1 MRITSTKNA
10 GYNSLPEIA
19 AAPKNYYQNLLYP
32 QKIYDLRYA
41 YFISIIMKKSRVDA
55 AAAAVKSKA
64 VAPKPNPRWGREEET
79 EIFAKK
85 VRLFRQGKISDD
97 DFRRFRLQHGAYGS
111 RLRMDYSMVRIKVPG
126 GEMTPEQIEKI
137 ASLSEAF
144 SIGSAHVSTR
154 QNIQLHWVQLEDV
167 SEVMRGLVEVG
178 LTTREACGNTV
189 RNVMCSHF
197 AGVCPSEAFDATPY
211 AKAIARFLLRN
222 PMCQNLPRK
231 FKINFACCDS
241 HGLVRIADIGLV
253 PAVKKVPL
261 SSSPSSTQKTT
272 EENERSDTIRGF
284 KIYLGGG
291 LGAASFIGHLL
302 EDFTPEERILA
313 TCMATI
319 RLFDRHGNRENMA
332 RNRMRYLV
340 HEMGWEKFQRMVL
353 KERSIVEMT
362 TSYSTEQLFDV
373 KSHEDTGLVL
383 QQQQQQQQQSN
394 ASASRIMVAA
404 TNTRPTKLPMLN
416 GNITKDSPAFDRWL
430 HTNAV
435 PQKQE
440 RYFTVFIT
448 LGAGDITASQ
458 LRVLASAI
466 RDYSAEGVARNTPQ
480 QNFAL
485 RYVRETDL
493 PNLYERL
500 ASAGLSNPGALTIA
514 SAVGCSGTTSCNLAI
529 TNSHRLAKEVQRKF
543 LELRLD
549 TDDSLRDA
557 TIKISGCP
565 NSCGQHEIATI
576 GFFGG
581 ATRMNNTMTP
591 TYTMLFGGSAGE
603 AGELGRAIMRVPAK
617 RVIDT
622 TLKIIELYKNERGQV
637 EVATAASP
645 SGGLGDG
652 DKDDDD
658 DSEEKNYHQYETL
671 HQWIIRLVKG
681 QGSGSI
687 KNIEDMKAALTEVTQ
702 LPSPEQNSDAYQDY
716 GSDSRFTAKTARGEC
731 AA

>member
-1 MRITSTKNA
+1 
-10 GYNSLPEIA
+10 
-19 AAPKNYYQNLLYP
+19 
-32 QKIYDLRYA
+32 
-41 YFISIIMKKSRVDA
+41 MKKSSKRDGA
-55 AAAAVKSKA
+55 AASTAVNSKHA
-64 VAPKPNPRWGREEET
+64 TTPKPNPRWGREEET

-85 VRLFRQGKISDD
+85 VRLFRQGKMSDD

-111 RLRMDYSMVRIKVPG
+111 RLRMDYSMVRIKVPS
-126 GEMTPEQIEKI
+126 GEITPEQLEKI

-178 LTTREACGNTV
+178 LTTREACGNSV

-197 AGVCPSEAFDATPY
+197 AGVCADEAFDSTPY

-231 FKINFACCDS
+231 FKINFSCCDS

-253 PAVKKVPL
+253 PALKKSS
-261 SSSPSSTQKTT
+261 SSSPTLPSSSSSSLAMTN
-272 EENERSDTIRGF
+272 EENSEEIRGF

-302 EDFTPEERILA
+302 EDFTPEDRLLA

-340 HEMGWEKFQRMVL
+340 HEMGWEKFQKMVL
-353 KERSIVEMT
+353 KERAIVEMT

-373 KSHEDTGLVL
+373 KSHEDTRPLPL
-383 QQQQQQQQQSN
+383 QQQLSTAPQMMTT
-394 ASASRIMVAA
+394 RA
-404 TNTRPTKLPMLN
+404 TITTTKLPMLN
-416 GNITKDSPAFDRWL
+416 EGITKDSPGFERWL
-430 HTNAV
+430 HTNVV
-435 PQKQE
+435 PQKQQG
-440 RYFTVFIT
+440 YFTAFVT

-458 LRVLASAI
+458 LRTLSSAI
-466 RDYSAEGVARNTPQ
+466 RDYSAEGVARNTSQ

-485 RYVRETDL
+485 RYVRDIDL
-493 PNLYERL
+493 PNLYEKL
-500 ASAGLSNPGALTIA
+500 ASAGLANSGALTIA

-543 LELRLD
+543 LEIGLD
-549 TDDSLRDA
+549 VDDSLRDA

-581 ATRMNNTMTP
+581 ATRLNNTMTP
-591 TYTMLFGGSAGE
+591 TYNMLFGGSAGE
-603 AGELGRAIMRVPAK
+603 AGELGKAVMRVPAK

-622 TLKIIELYKNERGQV
+622 ILKIIDLYRNERGG
-637 EVATAASP
+637 E
-645 SGGLGDG
+645 GEE
-652 DKDDDD
+652 
-658 DSEEKNYHQYETL
+658 EEKTTTTITEGSSSYSSSENDHQEQQQQQHHETL
-671 HQWIIRLVKG
+671 HEWIMHLVKG

-687 KNIEDMKAALTEVTQ
+687 KNLDEMKAALATVVQ
-702 LPSPEQNSDAYQDY
+702 LPSPQQDPDVYRDY
-716 GSDSRFTAKTARGEC
+716 GSDLSFTAKTARGEC

>member
-1 MRITSTKNA
+1 
-10 GYNSLPEIA
+10 
-19 AAPKNYYQNLLYP
+19 
-32 QKIYDLRYA
+32 
-41 YFISIIMKKSRVDA
+41 MKKPKVNA
-55 AAAAVKSKA
+55 ASTKSKA
-64 VAPKPNPRWGREEET
+64 AASAKPNPRWGREEET
-79 EIFAKK
+79 EIFAKN

-126 GEMTPEQIEKI
+126 GEITPAQVEKI

-167 SEVMRGLVEVG
+167 SEVMRGLVDVG

-197 AGVCPSEAFDATPY
+197 AGVCPNEAFDSTPY

-231 FKINFACCDS
+231 FKINFACCDT

-253 PAVKKVPL
+253 PAVK
-261 SSSPSSTQKTT
+261 STT
-272 EENERSDTIRGF
+272 ENGETTRGF

-302 EDFTPEERILA
+302 EDFTPENKVLA

-340 HEMGWEKFQRMVL
+340 HEMGWERFQKMVL

-362 TSYSTEQLFDV
+362 TSYSTMQLFDV
-373 KSHEDTGLVL
+373 KSHEDT
-383 QQQQQQQQQSN
+383 
-394 ASASRIMVAA
+394 
-404 TNTRPTKLPMLN
+404 RPLPKTSKMTKLPMIN
-416 GNITKDSPAFDRWL
+416 AKVTKDSPGFERWL

-435 PQKQE
+435 PQRQE
-440 RYFTVFIT
+440 GYFTVFIT

-458 LRVLASAI
+458 LRILASAI

-485 RYVRETDL
+485 RYVQETDL
-493 PNLYERL
+493 PNLYEKL
-500 ASAGLSNPGALTIA
+500 ASAGLANPGALTIA

-543 LELRLD
+543 LELGLD

-603 AGELGRAIMRVPAK
+603 TGELGRAVMRVPAK

-622 TLKIIELYKNERGQV
+622 TLKIIELYKSERGQV
-637 EVATAASP
+637 SIATD
-645 SGGLGDG
+645 LGSVDRERG
-652 DKDDDD
+652 EDNGKDKNDDD
-658 DSEEKNYHQYETL
+658 HYESL
-671 HQWIIRLVKG
+671 HDWIMRLVKG

-687 KNIEDMKAALTEVTQ
+687 KNIEDMKATLAEVIQ
-702 LPSPEQNSDAYQDY
+702 LPSPEQNPDVYQDY
-716 GSDSRFTAKTARGEC
+716 GSDSRFIAKTARGEC

>member
-1 MRITSTKNA
+1 
-10 GYNSLPEIA
+10 
-19 AAPKNYYQNLLYP
+19 
-32 QKIYDLRYA
+32 
-41 YFISIIMKKSRVDA
+41 MKKSRV
-55 AAAAVKSKA
+55 AAVNSKRA
-64 VAPKPNPRWGREEET
+64 ASKPNPRWGREEET

-126 GEMTPEQIEKI
+126 GEITPEQIEKI

-167 SEVMRGLVEVG
+167 SEVMRGLVEAG
-178 LTTREACGNTV
+178 LTTREACGNTI

-197 AGVCPSEAFDATPY
+197 AGVCPNEAFDATPY
-211 AKAIARFLLRN
+211 AKAIARFFLRN

-231 FKINFACCDS
+231 FKINFSCCNS
-241 HGLVRIADIGLV
+241 HGLVRVADIGLV
-253 PAVKKVPL
+253 PAVR
-261 SSSPSSTQKTT
+261 PS
-272 EENERSDTIRGF
+272 ENGETIIGF

-291 LGAASFIGHLL
+291 LGAASFIGHQL
-302 EDFTPEERILA
+302 EDFTPEDRLLA
-313 TCMATI
+313 TCMATV

-340 HEMGWEKFQRMVL
+340 HEMGWEKFQKMVL

-362 TSYSTEQLFDV
+362 TSYSTVQLFDV
-373 KSHEDTGLVL
+373 KSHEDTRQMPAKV
-383 QQQQQQQQQSN
+383 SK
-394 ASASRIMVAA
+394 MM
-404 TNTRPTKLPMLN
+404 TKLPMLN
-416 GNITKDSPAFDRWL
+416 VKVTKDSPEIERWL

-435 PQKQE
+435 PQKQDG
-440 RYFTVFIT
+440 YFTIFIT

-458 LRVLASAI
+458 LRILASAI
-466 RDYSAEGVARNTPQ
+466 RDYSAEGVARNTPH
-480 QNFAL
+480 QNFAV
-485 RYVRETDL
+485 RYVQGIDLREF
-493 PNLYERL
+493 YEKL
-500 ASAGLSNPGALTIA
+500 ASAGLANPGALTIA

-543 LELRLD
+543 LELGLD
-549 TDDSLRDA
+549 IDDSLRDA

-581 ATRMNNTMTP
+581 ATRLNNAMTP

-603 AGELGRAIMRVPAK
+603 DGELGKAVMRVPAK

-622 TLKIIELYKNERGQV
+622 TLKIIELFKKERANE
-637 EVATAASP
+637 
-645 SGGLGDG
+645 
-652 DKDDDD
+652 
-658 DSEEKNYHQYETL
+658 ETL
-671 HQWIIRLVKG
+671 HQWITRLTKG
-681 QGSGSI
+681 QGSGSM
-687 KNIEDMKAALTEVTQ
+687 KNLEDMKAALGEAIQ
-702 LPSPEQNSDAYQDY
+702 LPSPQQNPDAYRDY
-716 GSDSRFTAKTARGEC
+716 GSDSQFTAKTARGEC

>member
-1 MRITSTKNA
+1 
-10 GYNSLPEIA
+10 
-19 AAPKNYYQNLLYP
+19 
-32 QKIYDLRYA
+32 
-41 YFISIIMKKSRVDA
+41 MKKSRRVA
-55 AAAAVKSKA
+55 AAINSKP
-64 VAPKPNPRWGREEET
+64 VTPKPNPRWGREEET
-79 EIFAKK
+79 EIFANK

-126 GEMTPEQIEKI
+126 GEITPEQLEKI

-178 LTTREACGNTV
+178 LTTREACGNSV

-197 AGVCPSEAFDATPY
+197 AGVCPSEAFDSTPY
-211 AKAIARFLLRN
+211 SKAIARFLLRN

-231 FKINFACCDS
+231 FKINFSCCDN

-253 PAVKKVPL
+253 PAIK
-261 SSSPSSTQKTT
+261 SST
-272 EENERSDTIRGF
+272 ENGSGETIRGF

-302 EDFTPEERILA
+302 EDFTSEDRVLA

-319 RLFDRHGNRENMA
+319 RLFDRHGNRQNMA

-340 HEMGWEKFQRMVL
+340 HEIGWEKFQKMVL
-353 KERSIVEMT
+353 QERSIVEMT
-362 TSYSTEQLFDV
+362 TSHSTAQLYDV
-373 KSHEDTGLVL
+373 KSHEDTRQLL
-383 QQQQQQQQQSN
+383 PK
-394 ASASRIMVAA
+394 APRIMS
-404 TNTRPTKLPMLN
+404 KLPMLN
-416 GNITKDSPAFDRWL
+416 LKVTKDSSGFDRWL

-440 RYFTVFIT
+440 GYFTAFIT

-458 LRVLASAI
+458 LRILASAI
-466 RDYSAEGVARNTPQ
+466 RDYSAEAVARNTAH

-493 PNLYERL
+493 PNLYEKL
-500 ASAGLSNPGALTIA
+500 ASAGLANPGALTIA

-543 LELRLD
+543 LELGLD
-549 TDDSLRDA
+549 IDDSLRDA

-581 ATRMNNTMTP
+581 ATRMNNMMTP

-603 AGELGRAIMRVPAK
+603 AGELGKAVMRVPAK

-622 TLKIIELYKNERGQV
+622 TLKIIELYKNERGAV
-637 EVATAASP
+637 TT
-645 SGGLGDG
+645 GGG
-652 DKDDDD
+652 DDDD
-658 DSEEKNYHQYETL
+658 ETL

-687 KNIEDMKAALTEVTQ
+687 KNIEDMKAALGQVIQ
-702 LPSPEQNSDAYQDY
+702 LPPSPQQNPDDYRDY
-716 GSDSRFTAKTARGEC
+716 GSDSSFTAKTARGEC

>member
-1 MRITSTKNA
+1 
-10 GYNSLPEIA
+10 
-19 AAPKNYYQNLLYP
+19 
-32 QKIYDLRYA
+32 
-41 YFISIIMKKSRVDA
+41 MKKSRVSA
-55 AAAAVKSKA
+55 SAVKSKP
-64 VAPKPNPRWGREEET
+64 VSPKPNPRWGKEEET
-79 EIFAKK
+79 EIFAKNVK
-85 VRLFRQGKISDD
+85 LFRQGKISDD

-111 RLRMDYSMVRIKVPG
+111 RLRMDYSMVRIKVPS
-126 GEMTPEQIEKI
+126 GEITPEQLEKL

-178 LTTREACGNTV
+178 LTTREACGNSV

-231 FKINFACCDS
+231 FKINFSCCDS

-253 PAVKKVPL
+253 PTVRK
-261 SSSPSSTQKTT
+261 SSSSSSSTTI
-272 EENERSDTIRGF
+272 ENGNETIRGF

-302 EDFTPEERILA
+302 EDFTPEDRLLA

-340 HEMGWEKFQRMVL
+340 HEMGWERFQKMVL

-362 TSYSTEQLFDV
+362 TSHSTQQLFDV
-373 KSHEDTGLVL
+373 KSHEDTRMSLL
-383 QQQQQQQQQSN
+383 P
-394 ASASRIMVAA
+394 SASSGTTA
-404 TNTRPTKLPMLN
+404 TMTRTKTTTKLPMLN
-416 GNITKDSPAFDRWL
+416 GNVTKDSPAFERWI

-435 PQKQE
+435 LQRQE
-440 RYFTVFIT
+440 GYVTVFIT

-493 PNLYERL
+493 ANLYEKL
-500 ASAGLSNPGALTIA
+500 TSAGLANPGALTIA

-543 LELRLD
+543 LELGLD
-549 TDDSLRDA
+549 IDDSLRDA

-581 ATRMNNTMTP
+581 ATRMNNMMTP

-603 AGELGRAIMRVPAK
+603 TGELGRAIMRVPAK

-622 TLKIIELYKNERGQV
+622 TLKIIELYKKERSAA
-637 EVATAASP
+637 ATTSTTPSAAIA
-645 SGGLGDG
+645 GGSREDG
-652 DKDDDD
+652 
-658 DSEEKNYHQYETL
+658 EKEQKQQQHNHETL

-687 KNIEDMKAALTEVTQ
+687 KNIEDMKAALAEVIQ
-702 LPSPEQNSDAYQDY
+702 LPSSQQNPDAYRDY
-716 GSDSRFTAKTARGEC
+716 GSDTHFTAKTARGEC

>member
-1 MRITSTKNA
+1 
-10 GYNSLPEIA
+10 
-19 AAPKNYYQNLLYP
+19 
-32 QKIYDLRYA
+32 
-41 YFISIIMKKSRVDA
+41 MKKSRV
-55 AAAAVKSKA
+55 AAVNSKP
-64 VAPKPNPRWGREEET
+64 APKPNPRWGREEET

-126 GEMTPEQIEKI
+126 GEITPEQLEKI

-178 LTTREACGNTV
+178 LTTREACGNSV

-197 AGVCPSEAFDATPY
+197 AGVCPIEAFDSTPY
-211 AKAIARFLLRN
+211 SKAIARFLLRN

-231 FKINFACCDS
+231 FKINFSCCDN

-253 PAVKKVPL
+253 PAIK
-261 SSSPSSTQKTT
+261 SST
-272 EENERSDTIRGF
+272 ENGSGDGGETIRGF

-302 EDFTPEERILA
+302 EDFTSEDRVLA

-319 RLFDRHGNRENMA
+319 RLFDRHGNRQNMA

-340 HEMGWEKFQRMVL
+340 HEIGWEKFQKMVL
-353 KERSIVEMT
+353 QERSIVEMT
-362 TSYSTEQLFDV
+362 TSHSTAQLYDV
-373 KSHEDTGLVL
+373 KSHEDTRQLL
-383 QQQQQQQQQSN
+383 PN
-394 ASASRIMVAA
+394 APRIM
-404 TNTRPTKLPMLN
+404 TKLPMLN
-416 GNITKDSPAFDRWL
+416 SKLTTDSPGFDRWL

-440 RYFTVFIT
+440 GYFTAFIT

-458 LRVLASAI
+458 LRMLASAI
-466 RDYSAEGVARNTPQ
+466 RDYSAEAVARNTAH

-493 PNLYERL
+493 PNLYEKL
-500 ASAGLSNPGALTIA
+500 ASAGLANPGALTIA

-543 LELRLD
+543 LELGLD
-549 TDDSLRDA
+549 IDDSLRDA

-603 AGELGRAIMRVPAK
+603 EGELGKAVMRVPAK

-622 TLKIIELYKNERGQV
+622 ALKIIELYKNERGAV
-637 EVATAASP
+637 TT
-645 SGGLGDG
+645 G
-652 DKDDDD
+652 DDDD
-658 DSEEKNYHQYETL
+658 ETL

-687 KNIEDMKAALTEVTQ
+687 KNIEDMKAALGQVIQ
-702 LPSPEQNSDAYQDY
+702 LPPSPQQNPDDYRDY
-716 GSDSRFTAKTARGEC
+716 GSDSRFAAKTARGEC

>member
-1 MRITSTKNA
+1 
-10 GYNSLPEIA
+10 
-19 AAPKNYYQNLLYP
+19 
-32 QKIYDLRYA
+32 
-41 YFISIIMKKSRVDA
+41 
-55 AAAAVKSKA
+55 
-64 VAPKPNPRWGREEET
+64 
-79 EIFAKK
+79 
-85 VRLFRQGKISDD
+85 
-97 DFRRFRLQHGAYGS
+97 
-111 RLRMDYSMVRIKVPG
+111 
-126 GEMTPEQIEKI
+126 
-137 ASLSEAF
+137 
-144 SIGSAHVSTR
+144 
-154 QNIQLHWVQLEDV
+154 
-167 SEVMRGLVEVG
+167 MRGLVEVG

-197 AGVCPSEAFDATPY
+197 AGVCSNEAFDSTPY

-231 FKINFACCDS
+231 FKINFACCDT

-253 PAVKKVPL
+253 PAVK
-261 SSSPSSTQKTT
+261 STT
-272 EENERSDTIRGF
+272 ENGETTKGF

-302 EDFTPEERILA
+302 EDFTPENRVLA

-340 HEMGWEKFQRMVL
+340 HEMGWERFQKMVL

-362 TSYSTEQLFDV
+362 TSYSTIQLFDV
-373 KSHEDTGLVL
+373 KSHEDT
-383 QQQQQQQQQSN
+383 
-394 ASASRIMVAA
+394 
-404 TNTRPTKLPMLN
+404 RPLPKTSKMTKLPMIN
-416 GNITKDSPAFDRWL
+416 TKVTKDSPGFERWL

-435 PQKQE
+435 PQRQE
-440 RYFTVFIT
+440 GYFTVFIT

-458 LRVLASAI
+458 LRILASAI

-485 RYVRETDL
+485 RYVQETDL
-493 PNLYERL
+493 PNLYEKL
-500 ASAGLSNPGALTIA
+500 ASAGLANPGALTIA

-543 LELRLD
+543 LELGLD

-603 AGELGRAIMRVPAK
+603 TGELGRAVMRVPAK

-622 TLKIIELYKNERGQV
+622 TLKIIELYKSERGQV
-637 EVATAASP
+637 SIATDLLGSVDRER
-645 SGGLGDG
+645 GGEDNGK
-652 DKDDDD
+652 DKNNDDD
-658 DSEEKNYHQYETL
+658 HYESL
-671 HQWIIRLVKG
+671 HDWIMRLVKG
-681 QGSGSI
+681 KGSGTI
-687 KNIEDMKAALTEVTQ
+687 KNIEDMKAALAEVIQ
-702 LPSPEQNSDAYQDY
+702 LPSPEQNPDVYQDY
-716 GSDSRFTAKTARGEC
+716 GSDSRFIAKTARGEC